1 MFRAAL
7 TAALA
12 LTVMASAARAQSGTP
27 QERDAC
33 RHDVVRLCKGVP
45 PEEFPILGCLK
56 DHRARLSR
64 ACRYVLESHGQ

>member
-7 TAALA
+7 TASLALA
-12 LTVMASAARAQSGTP
+12 VFASVALAESGTP
-27 QERDAC
+27 AEREAC
-33 RHDVVRLCKGVP
+33 HRDVVRLCKGVP

-56 DHRARLSR
+56 DHRVRLSR